1 MNTLLAIVYAPLV
14 FYALKTFDIK
24 IVSVAIMIAS
34 LLWTLALI
42 KKGFKAILYPLLYLI
57 VGLMTFLLDDF
68 MVLKILPL
76 LITAFITAVITLSY
90 IKKESI
96 ILHFVKHFSKKE
108 FNEQQEAYIE
118 RSTLFWVMVSLLNLA
133 LHLYAYFSDDI
144 NFWVFYSSIGGY
156 ALLLVAGLFQFL
168 HKTYIFDKRVDG

>member
-24 IVSVAIMIAS
+24 MVSVAIMIAS

-96 ILHFVKHFSKKE
+96 ILHFVKRFSKKE
-108 FNEQQEAYIE
+108 FNEQQEVYIE
-118 RSTLFWVMVSLLNLA
+118 RSTLFWVMVSLLNLG
-133 LHLYAYFSDDI
+133 LHLYAYLSVDI

-156 ALLLVAGLFQFL
+156 ALLLLAGLFQFL
-168 HKTYIFDKRVDG
+168 HKTFIFDKRVNG